1 MSRYAWAEPGVH
13 PAAAGVHRIVCP
25 LPNDGLKAVN
35 VYAIEDG
42 DGFALVDTGWR
53 DDGILGALT
62 AGLEQLGSSV
72 ERLTTIICTHS
83 HYDHYGLSALLSERS
98 GAPVLLGE
106 RERENLSVALDPDAF
121 ARDRAFQDA
130 QLRAHGAGDLADTL
144 AALHFSIERVQARG
158 FARLPDRWLSD
169 GERIELRDR
178 TLVAHLTPGHS
189 RGHLM
194 FLDESARVLFAGDHV
209 LPHITP
215 SIGFE
220 GFSDGHGLE
229 AFLSSLHASRELP
242 ADVVL
247 PGHGPVFA
255 DLAGRVD
262 ELLAHHETRLAACVA
277 ALDDGPRTAAEVARV
292 LTWTRRERPFADLDT
307 FNSMLATT
315 ETITHLELLADRGD
329 VAREQDD
336 GVVRYAAAL
345 TVWSKTSAPSSIR

>member
-1 MSRYAWAEPGVH
+1 M
-13 PAAAGVHRIVCP
+13 
-25 LPNDGLKAVN
+25 
-35 VYAIEDG
+35 
-42 DGFALVDTGWR
+42 
-53 DDGILGALT
+53 
-62 AGLEQLGSSV
+62 
-72 ERLTTIICTHS
+72 
-83 HYDHYGLSALLSERS
+83 
-98 GAPVLLGE
+98 
-106 RERENLSVALDPDAF
+106 ALDRDAF

-130 QLRAHGAGDLADTL
+130 QLRAHGASDLADTL

-194 FLDESARVLFAGDHV
+194 FLDEAARVLFAGDHV

-229 AFLSSLHASRELP
+229 AFLSSLRASRELP

-255 DLAGRVD
+255 DSR
-262 ELLAHHETRLAACVA
+262 AAWTSCSPTMTPA
-277 ALDDGPRTAAEVARV
+277 SRRASPPSTTARAPRPR
-292 LTWTRRERPFADLDT
+292 
-307 FNSMLATT
+307 S
-315 ETITHLELLADRGD
+315 RGC
-329 VAREQDD
+329 
-336 GVVRYAAAL
+336 
-345 TVWSKTSAPSSIR
+345 